1 MLKEELKKELND
13 MGTQLGSEMRDLES
27 WRTDSVEMDDKL
39 SALKQHFENLA
50 CLMKNL
56 KEKGVDNCVPL

>member
-1 MLKEELKKELND
+1 